1 MTTTCPD
8 CHEPF
13 RIAPSKRLQI
23 CPNCLSVRRTGKSLK
38 EIASQKHRESMEKSR
53 LKSKAKSDL
62 KPKTVYVIKNRSTKG
77 AKQEREV
84 SKTKTELKR
93 KATDTGFAQCEG
105 CGVFFKSLDAS
116 HIVPLSQSSALAS
129 IPGNIRLLC
138 RCCHNAWEGNGTVAE
153 LIALKCFLPDMRY
166 LFENDKSR
174 FYNILDRLLR
184 EYNARPTPK
193 LGMVLGKIEKFETQT
208 EQ

>member
-1 MTTTCPD
+1 MTVKCPI
-8 CHEPF
+8 CKEVYRP
-13 RIAPSKRLQI
+13 AKSKRESL
-23 CPNCLSVRRTGKSLK
+23 CPNCKSISETGKTLK
-38 EIASQKHRESMEKSR
+38 EIALEKHRESMERSR

-62 KPKTVYVIKNRSTKG
+62 KPKTVYVIKNRSVKG
-77 AKQEREV
+77 AKQEREI
-84 SKTKTELKR
+84 SKTKTEMKR

-105 CGVFFKSLDAS
+105 CGGFFKSLDAS
-116 HIVPLSQSSALAS
+116 HIIPLSQSSELAS

-193 LGMVLGKIEKFETQT
+193 LGMIFDKLERLE
-208 EQ
+208 E

>member
-23 CPNCLSVRRTGKSLK
+23 CPNCASIANTGKSLK

-116 HIVPLSQSSALAS
+116 HIVPLSKSSALAS
-129 IPGNIRLLC
+129 DAGNIRLLC
-138 RCCHNAWEGNGTVAE
+138 RDCHNAWEGNGTVAE
-153 LIALKCFLPDMRY
+153 LIAIKCFLPDMRH
-166 LFENDKSR
+166 LFDNDKSR

-184 EYNARPTPK
+184 AYNEWPTPK
-193 LGMVLGKIEKFETQT
+193 LEMVLGKIEKFETQT

>member
-1 MTTTCPD
+1 MVTICPE
-8 CHEPF
+8 CTF
-13 RIAPSKRLQI
+13 LYQLAPSKRVSP
-23 CPNCLSVRRTGKSLK
+23 CPNCASIEKTGKSLK
-38 EIASQKHRESMEKSR
+38 EIALEKHRESMERSR

-62 KPKTVYVIKNRSTKG
+62 RPKTVYVIKNRSAKG
-77 AKQEREV
+77 AKQEREI
-84 SKTKTELKR
+84 SKTKTEMKR

-105 CGVFFKSLDAS
+105 CGGFFKSLDAS
-116 HIVPLSQSSALAS
+116 HIIPLSQSSELAS

-193 LGMVLGKIEKFETQT
+193 LGMIFDKLERLE
-208 EQ
+208 E